1 MKLES
6 VKIQRKRGK
15 CNHAIIIIWTLKRSG
30 LLPLFFLFFKC
41 CCCSLFVW
49 LFIFKC
55 FAQINE
61 INNDEEKDYKTE
73 IKKTHI
79 QKEIEIE
86 RIKTLRIKCFSALHC
101 IQLLNRRE
109 ALLVFVLII
118 FHSQLLFFHIWIQCW
133 FFFFSQCLNH
143 RSYQSKIVMGQ
154 SLRFLVCSFAH

>member
-30 LLPLFFLFFKC
+30 LLPLFFPFFKC

-61 INNDEEKDYKTE
+61 INNDEKKDYKIE
-73 IKKTHI
+73 IKKTHM
-79 QKEIEIE
+79 E
-86 RIKTLRIKCFSALHC
+86 RDRNREDKNTEDKMLLCTPLHSALEPEGSTFSFCFNHFSFAVVVFSH
-101 IQLLNRRE
+101 LNSM
-109 ALLVFVLII
+109 LVF
-118 FHSQLLFFHIWIQCW
+118 
-133 FFFFSQCLNH
+133 FS
-143 RSYQSKIVMGQ
+143 MP
-154 SLRFLVCSFAH
+154 